1 MQLHPRNAEPLLTEA
16 LADTPVV
23 VLQGARQCGKSTL
36 AEQTANR
43 STGTVLTMDDGPTR
57 SAASLDPQ
65 SFVES
70 LGPGLTVIDEIQRVP
85 SLILPIKASVDRDRR
100 PGRFLLTGSADLLR
114 APGAED
120 SLAGRAQTIRL
131 HPLSQGEL
139 ANRHDD
145 FVTAWLRGVQAGWET
160 DMTRAQLVSAICA
173 GGMPEARR
181 RQGRRRAGWLRD
193 YLDRLLRRDAADITR
208 VSPELLRRAMDL
220 LAAEQSSEFVAAH
233 LARFLGGSESSAM
246 SYVDKLRALY
256 LVESIPAWS
265 RSRTQR
271 AVRKPKMIV
280 ADSGLAA
287 ELAGL
292 DEELLLSP
300 TGAVHLGGALE
311 GFVAGEL
318 VRQQTWSRTD
328 YTISHFRESGG
339 AEVDLVL
346 ELRGGKVL
354 GLEVKATSSPGRQ
367 HASGLERLKDRLGA
381 DLLGGIV
388 LHTGTRSF
396 SMGEG
401 IWAVPIPALWQL

>member
-1 MQLHPRNAEPLLTEA
+1 MELLPRNAEPLLMEA

-36 AEQTANR
+36 AQQVANR
-43 STGTVLTMDDGPTR
+43 AAATVLTMDDAPTR
-57 SAASLDPQ
+57 NAASLDPQ

-70 LGPGLTVIDEIQRVP
+70 LGAGLTVIDEIQRVP

-139 ANRHDD
+139 AQRQDD
-145 FVTAWLRGVQAGWET
+145 FVTAWLRGIPRGWET
-160 DMTRAQLVSAICA
+160 DTTRTDLISAICS
-173 GGMPEARR
+173 GGMPEAHR

-193 YLDRLLRRDAADITR
+193 YLDRLLRRDATEITR
-208 VSPELLRRAMDL
+208 VSPELLRRTMDL
-220 LAAEQSSEFVAAH
+220 LAAQQSSEFVAAH
-233 LARFLGGSESSAM
+233 LARFLGGSESSAVT
-246 SYVDKLRALY
+246 YVDKLRALY

-271 AVRKPKMIV
+271 TVRKPKVIV

-292 DEELLLSP
+292 DEELLMSP

-318 VRQQTWSRTD
+318 ARQQTWSQTD
-328 YTISHFRESGG
+328 YTLSHFRESGG
-339 AEVDLVL
+339 AEVDLIV

-354 GLEVKATSSPGRQ
+354 GIEVKATSSPGRQ
-367 HASGLERLKDRLGA
+367 HASGLVRLKDRLGA
-381 DLLGGIV
+381 DFLGGVV
-388 LHTGTRSF
+388 LYTGTRSF

-401 IWAVPIPALWQL
+401 IWAVPVPALWEL